1 MKYIKEYNSF
11 SVEQIKKGIERSIS
25 NKDIDLKTNIDNI
38 IDNIK
43 GYSFG
48 IGTIENFLYGDSDFI
63 SEAIPDKLI
72 KYIED
77 NKLDID
83 ISNLIEYNKNK
94 KELYKVSDEISMLN
108 YSNNDN
114 KESELTELYLKEEEL
129 EKYINLL
136 RLEVLNIK
144 SIVLDKYP
152 KKRD

>member
-1 MKYIKEYNSF
+1 M
-11 SVEQIKKGIERSIS
+11 VLEQ
-25 NKDIDLKTNIDNI
+25 
-38 IDNIK
+38 
-43 GYSFG
+43 F
-48 IGTIENFLYGDSDFI
+48 ENFLYGDSDFI
-63 SEAIPDKLI
+63 SEVISDKLI

-94 KELYKVSDEISMLN
+94 KELY
-108 YSNNDN
+108 NNDN